1 MDLILLYSHI
11 SRKKYLLCT
20 ADTWF
25 KWLSYAWFADEECL
39 CHQQVEKSS
48 WIFEEAFLSTHLK
61 IVQRGMLWFH
71 LIDLYHIVDLH
82 SLSNLQD
89 IFMSTIQG
97 DMIMNLHLTM
107 YLLITGL
114 VIICKLIHENVNIAW
129 EDNYP
134 IEHEKNKFMNK
145 VRKQ

>member
-1 MDLILLYSHI
+1 
-11 SRKKYLLCT
+11 
-20 ADTWF
+20 
-25 KWLSYAWFADEECL
+25 
-39 CHQQVEKSS
+39 
-48 WIFEEAFLSTHLK
+48 
-61 IVQRGMLWFH
+61 MLWFH

-107 YLLITGL
+107 DLLITEL
-114 VIICKLIHENVNIAW
+114 VIICKLIFQNVNIAW